1 MKPEILYEDEYMLAC
16 VKPCGVPSQSD
27 KSNDED
33 MVSIIKNYI
42 FEKSDDNAEPYVA
55 VIHRLDKP
63 VGGVMIFAKT
73 KDAAARLSDMMQ
85 DGEIVKYYQAVLT
98 GELPDFD
105 GELIDYMVRDAKTN
119 TSKIVPKDTK
129 GAKKAVLH
137 YEVLDVFETDEGV
150 LSYVLIELETGRHH
164 QIRVQMAS
172 RGCGIWGDVKYNPR
186 FSGGKN
192 GGKQNGK
199 SGGGSNGKMPGQ
211 FGGKQKSKGSKFTQI
226 GLYSSRIEL
235 THPFTGEELVF
246 KSEPTG
252 QAFDVIEM
260 EDF

>member
-1 MKPEILYEDEYMLAC
+1 MRPEILYEDEYMLAC
-16 VKPCGVPSQSD
+16 VKPSGVPSQSD

-42 FEKSDDNAEPYVA
+42 FEKADSNDEPYVA

-73 KDAAARLSDMMQ
+73 REAAAKLSDMMQ

-105 GELIDYMVRDAKTN
+105 GELVDYMVRDAKTN
-119 TSKIVPKDTK
+119 TSRVVSKDTK
-129 GAKKAVLH
+129 GAKKAVLS

-164 QIRVQMAS
+164 QIRVQMANQ
-172 RGCGIWGDVKYNPR
+172 GCGIWGDTKYNPR
-186 FSGGKN
+186 FAKG
-192 GGKQNGK
+192 
-199 SGGGSNGKMPGQ
+199 
-211 FGGKQKSKGSKFTQI
+211 KSKGGRSRFTQI

>member
-42 FEKSDDNAEPYVA
+42 FEKSESNAEPYVA

-73 KDAAARLSDMMQ
+73 KEAAAKLSDMMQ

-105 GELIDYMVRDAKTN
+105 GELVDYMVRDAKTN

-129 GAKKAVLH
+129 GAKRAVLN

-164 QIRVQMAS
+164 QIRVQMANQ
-172 RGCGIWGDVKYNPR
+172 GCGIWGDVKYNPR
-186 FSGGKN
+186 FAGGKT
-192 GGKQNGK
+192 GGKSNGK
-199 SGGGSNGKMPGQ
+199 SGG
-211 FGGKQKSKGSKFTQI
+211 KQIGKSKGSKAGFTQI

-235 THPFTGEELVF
+235 THPFTGEELIF

>member
-16 VKPCGVPSQSD
+16 VKPSGVPSQSD

-42 FEKSDDNAEPYVA
+42 FEKSDSADEPYVA

-73 KDAAARLSDMMQ
+73 KEAAAKLSDMMQ

-105 GELIDYMVRDAKTN
+105 GELVDYIVRDAKTN

-129 GAKKAVLH
+129 GAKRAALY

-164 QIRVQMAS
+164 QIRVQMANQ
-172 RGCGIWGDVKYNPR
+172 GCGIWGDTKYNPK

-199 SGGGSNGKMPGQ
+199 SGG
-211 FGGKQKSKGSKFTQI
+211 KQNAKSKGGKFTQI